1 MTMGYMYLTNA
12 ILFITVSNYQ
22 ELLETELMY
31 VTDLEQAATYI
42 TYMRDSKEAEEADIR
57 SAHLFRNFFLSH
69 FCLFRNLFLSHFHL
83 FLKEPIFVTFSSFQ
97 DAWRLERRER
107 PNDIWKPWEHLW
119 VAPRVSLY
127 ISSTKCIFGF
137 GSYSWWTTTTSSI
150 SMQYIWVQKYIK
162 DARCSY
168 LKSYKECN

>member
-1 MTMGYMYLTNA
+1 MLRTCHYHHHCHHCHYCHHHHHHFRSCWRPSLCMWPTWSKLPPTSPTCVIAKRLKKLISGLLTF
-12 ILFITVSNYQ
+12 LGT
-22 ELLETELMY
+22 
-31 VTDLEQAATYI
+31 
-42 TYMRDSKEAEEADIR
+42 
-57 SAHLFRNFFLSH
+57 FFLSQ
-69 FCLFRNLFLSHFHL
+69 FCLFRNLLLSHFHHFGNLFLSHFHL

-107 PNDIWKPWEHLW
+107 QNDIWKPWEHLW

-150 SMQYIWVQKYIK
+150 SMQYIWIQKI
-162 DARCSY
+162 
-168 LKSYKECN
+168 